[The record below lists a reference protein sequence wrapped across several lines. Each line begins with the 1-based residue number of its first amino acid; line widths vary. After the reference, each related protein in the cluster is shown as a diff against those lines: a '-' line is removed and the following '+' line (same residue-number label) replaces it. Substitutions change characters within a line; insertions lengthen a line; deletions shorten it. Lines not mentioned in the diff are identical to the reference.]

1 MYILINKSN
10 VPPWE
15 YVVNY
20 ATGNITHTSG
30 QKRETSSMLFDIS
43 LEQWLADPSAEI
55 SAKIA

>member
-1 MYILINKSN
+1 MYMLINKSN
-10 VPPWE
+10 VPPWG

-20 ATGNITHTSG
+20 ATGNITHTSS
-30 QKRETSSMLFDIS
+30 QRETSSMLFDIS